1 MPDMTITK
9 KITDLKT
16 LFNDV
21 KEVYFKNSEIK
32 TSDLGELALTV
43 DMELPVLGDGVNF
56 DTGSADVTPVKL
68 TTGAIWTSKVS
79 KGDPDISFQVASVD
93 GAVNDL
99 LMSKVK
105 AIASA
110 KGIINGNTYKGSA
123 YSLAPKKVSGSLL
136 MKSEDRQAIIILP
149 KVEMYSSFVAADGD
163 NPAYFNLSVTPME
176 NSEGSDIMILSL
188 SE

>member
-1 MPDMTITK
+1 MPNMTITK
-9 KITDLKT
+9 KTTDLNT

-32 TSDLGELALTV
+32 TSDLGEESLTGL
-43 DMELPVLGDGVNF
+43 MELPVLKDGVNF
-56 DTGSADVTPVKL
+56 DTGSADITPVKL
-68 TTGAIWTSKVS
+68 TTGATWTSKVS
-79 KGDPDISFQVASVD
+79 KGDPDISFQVASID
-93 GAVNDL
+93 AEVNDL
-99 LMSKVK
+99 LMSKGNP
-105 AIASA
+105 IAAA
-110 KGIINGNTYKGSA
+110 KGLIDGKTYKGAA
-123 YSLAPKKVSGSLL
+123 YSLAPKKVVGSLVV
-136 MKSEDRQAIIILP
+136 KSEDGQSFIILP